1 MTKAKK
7 TTKKMIPGDR
17 KATPAYKSK
26 KFLTKKTK
34 PSRPFPVPHELQ
46 TEPYWKELNKV
57 IDPELNMGIIDLGL
71 IYDVEI
77 KKSHAHIKMTLTS
90 PACPVGPYILKQVE
104 DRMRLYRDIK
114 SVEIELIWD
123 PVWTQE
129 RIDPDIRDLM
139 FGF

>member
-1 MTKAKK
+1 MQKK
-7 TTKKMIPGDR
+7 ISKKVIPGDLPK
-17 KATPAYKSK
+17 KAKSSK
-26 KFLTKKTK
+26 ISKS
-34 PSRPFPVPHELQ
+34 SRPFPVPKELQ
-46 TEPYWKELNKV
+46 AEPYWKELNKV

-77 KKSHAHIKMTLTS
+77 KKGNAHIKMTLTS
-90 PACPVGPYILKQVE
+90 PACPVGPFILQQVE
-104 DRMRLYRDIK
+104 DRMRLYKDIK
-114 SVEIELIWD
+114 NVEIEIVWD